1 MHDQQVATI
10 DAWIAMQEFE
20 ITRPEAIRRLVE
32 RELTVVVKSKQA
44 PVERRVTRA
53 RELAGKAIEKV
64 SDPSASP
71 EQRMHSAADSQ
82 RARWN
87 FAKIALIYP
96 KRSAGNE
103 RSQYPRS
110 GVAR

>member
-1 MHDQQVATI
+1 MHDQQVAAI

-32 RELTVVVKSKQA
+32 RGLTVVAKSKQA
-44 PVERRVTRA
+44 PVERATRA